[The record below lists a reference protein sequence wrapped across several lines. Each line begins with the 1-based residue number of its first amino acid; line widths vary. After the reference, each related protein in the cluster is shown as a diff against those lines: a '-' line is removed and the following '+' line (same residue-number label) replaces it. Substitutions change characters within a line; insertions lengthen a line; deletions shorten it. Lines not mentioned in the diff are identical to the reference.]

1 MYRLQ
6 WHHNYTKKD
15 ETKQHYQIPPFSKLY
30 TSQLQDKKV
39 QSNNNRWIDK
49 ITRNSYIASAASSA
63 YRSQVL
69 YEEPIYTVSI
79 LQVLISGAS
88 TRSQPTIGLQKQ
100 VANAPKHVRHKFV
113 EEEKRSGGAEV

>member
-1 MYRLQ
+1 MRRNNTIRSLHSVKLTFYCIIELLLYRLQ

-15 ETKQHYQIPPFSKLY
+15 ETKQHYQTPFSKLY

-69 YEEPIYTVSI
+69 Y
-79 LQVLISGAS
+79 
-88 TRSQPTIGLQKQ
+88 
-100 VANAPKHVRHKFV
+100 
-113 EEEKRSGGAEV
+113 